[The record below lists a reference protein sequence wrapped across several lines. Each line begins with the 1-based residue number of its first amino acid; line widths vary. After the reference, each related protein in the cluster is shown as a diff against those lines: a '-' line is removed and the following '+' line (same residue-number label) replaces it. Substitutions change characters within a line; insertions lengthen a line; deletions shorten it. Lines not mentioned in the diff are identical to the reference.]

1 MRHIFSFLVVMG
13 LGLAGAGGLKA
24 EEADQPVAKVNG
36 EEIFF
41 SDLMLAEEEMGDVMG
56 QLPEDV
62 RFQYLLTVLIDR
74 QILSQKA
81 REAGLENDPAVE
93 RRKAYYE
100 DKALRDVYW
109 MNLMAERSGE
119 EAVRAYYEQEIMARE
134 PEDEVRARHI
144 LVATEKEAQDVISEV
159 KGGMSFEEAA
169 AEHST
174 GPSGENGGDLGY
186 FVKGDMVAP
195 FAEAAFAL
203 KPGEISDPVKTE
215 FGWHVIKVEDRRPRP
230 RPSFEEI
237 EEQLTAEFAQ
247 AEGRKLIEELRNN
260 ASIEIVGADGKSSRP
275 TLAPE

>member
-93 RRKAYYE
+93 RRK
-100 DKALRDVYW
+100 
-109 MNLMAERSGE
+109 
-119 EAVRAYYEQEIMARE
+119 AYYEQEIMARE

>member
-1 MRHIFSFLVVMG
+1 MRRIFSFLVVMG
-13 LGLAGAGGLKA
+13 LGLAGADGLKA

-109 MNLMAERSGE
+109 MNLMAERSSE
-119 EAVRAYYEQEIMARE
+119 EAVRAYYEQEIMAKE

-144 LVATEKEAQDVISEV
+144 LVNTEAEAREIIKELE
-159 KGGMSFEEAA
+159 GGKSFAEAA
-169 AEHST
+169 VEHST
-174 GPSGENGGDLGY
+174 GPSAEGGGDLGY
-186 FVKGDMVAP
+186 FVKTDMIEP
-195 FAEAAFAL
+195 FAEVAFAL
-203 KPGEISDPVKTE
+203 KPGDISEPVETQ

-230 RPSFEEI
+230 RPSFEEV

-260 ASIEIVGADGKSSRP
+260 ASIEIVGADGKNSRP